1 MVYCWKCSDPNPDH
15 YRFCGQCGAPAQ
27 RPAAA
32 SDTADS
38 ASAKKSALDSARKI
52 LDKTIADSIIEV
64 EASATETKGIRILR
78 TGAGEKKRFV
88 VIEGDGEPKEYATLE
103 EIPEDLRKKI
113 GPALTVAD
121 DKRWDSARFD
131 VMESLINRFRRPY
144 PFDGFTSFSRKVPD
158 WAIPPATPTPAHP
171 PPAPSLE
178 KKGAGFKWWFWAL
191 ALYGLWKL
199 LD

>member
-1 MVYCWKCSDPNPDH
+1 
-15 YRFCGQCGAPAQ
+15 
-27 RPAAA
+27 
-32 SDTADS
+32 
-38 ASAKKSALDSARKI
+38 
-52 LDKTIADSIIEV
+52 
-64 EASATETKGIRILR
+64 
-78 TGAGEKKRFV
+78 
-88 VIEGDGEPKEYATLE
+88 
-103 EIPEDLRKKI
+103 
-113 GPALTVAD
+113 
-121 DKRWDSARFD
+121 
-131 VMESLINRFRRPY
+131 MESLIDRFRRPY

>member
-88 VIEGDGEPKEYATLE
+88 VIEGDGEPKATANRRST
-103 EIPEDLRKKI
+103 PRSKKSPRTCGRKSGLPSPSPTTSDGI
-113 GPALTVAD
+113 RPAST
-121 DKRWDSARFD
+121 
-131 VMESLINRFRRPY
+131 
-144 PFDGFTSFSRKVPD
+144 
-158 WAIPPATPTPAHP
+158 
-171 PPAPSLE
+171 
-178 KKGAGFKWWFWAL
+178 
-191 ALYGLWKL
+191 
-199 LD
+199 